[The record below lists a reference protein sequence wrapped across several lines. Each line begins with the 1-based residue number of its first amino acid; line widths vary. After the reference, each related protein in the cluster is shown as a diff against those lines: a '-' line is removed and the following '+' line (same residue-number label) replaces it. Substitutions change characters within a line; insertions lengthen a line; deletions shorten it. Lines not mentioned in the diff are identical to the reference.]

1 MAIVGPDGT
10 PTESGSKLLLAIKA
24 GLSTADS
31 LAKMT
36 GLPSFVVVNGL
47 REMERSHL
55 IRRSGDGYEL
65 DERGKDLLS

>member
-24 GLSTADS
+24 GFNTADTIS
-31 LAKMT
+31 QMS

-47 REMERSHL
+47 REMERFHL
-55 IRRSGDGYEL
+55 VRRSGDGYEL
-65 DERGKDLLS
+65 DEKGKDLLS

>member
-24 GLSTADS
+24 GFTTPNSIS
-31 LAKMT
+31 QMT
-36 GLPSFVVVNGL
+36 GLPPFVVINGL
-47 REMERSHL
+47 REMERAKL
-55 IRRSGDGYEL
+55 VRRFGDGYEL

>member
-1 MAIVGPDGT
+1 MTVVGPDGA

-24 GLSTADS
+24 GFSSPDTIS
-31 LAKMT
+31 QMT

-47 REMERSHL
+47 REMERFHL
-55 IRRSGDGYEL
+55 IRRSGEGYEL

>member
-1 MAIVGPDGT
+1 MAIIGPDGT

-24 GLSTADS
+24 GSNTAATIS
-31 LAKMT
+31 QMT

-47 REMERSHL
+47 REMERFHL
-55 IRRSGDGYEL
+55 VRRWGDGYEL